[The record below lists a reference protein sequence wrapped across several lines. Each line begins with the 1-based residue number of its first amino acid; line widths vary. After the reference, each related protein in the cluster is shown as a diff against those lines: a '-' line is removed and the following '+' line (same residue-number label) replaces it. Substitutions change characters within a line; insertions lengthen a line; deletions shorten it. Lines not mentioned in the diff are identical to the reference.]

1 MSSRLCALRCVMT
14 KASIT
19 RALARRSL
27 ERHRSNCIS
36 PLNRGQ
42 TLADFGRGLT
52 ALFARLFRLLA
63 VEAER
68 LEHRPVADREQ
79 DRVLGAGV
87 GMGVLRP
94 RGQRDDVAL
103 LPVEGLAVDHGAAL
117 ALHDVEH
124 RAAGDA
130 AGLELLALSQH
141 LHAAGHRW

>member
-19 RALARRSL
+19 SALARRSL
-27 ERHRSNCIS
+27 ERHRSNCV
-36 PLNRGQ
+36 NNY
-42 TLADFGRGLT
+42 GRCT
-52 ALFARLFRLLA
+52 ELFAYLFRLLA

-130 AGLELLALSQH
+130 AGLELLALAQH